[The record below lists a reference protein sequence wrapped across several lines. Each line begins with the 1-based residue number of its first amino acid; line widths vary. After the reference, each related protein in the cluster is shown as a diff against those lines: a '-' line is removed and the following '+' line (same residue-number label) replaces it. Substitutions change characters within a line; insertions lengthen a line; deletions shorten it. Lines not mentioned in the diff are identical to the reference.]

1 MADIVGDRVGDS
13 EVDEHGTGMILAY
26 KDVRGLHVAVH
37 DRSVVRVVQCVG
49 DLFQSGKAF
58 GRRVHV
64 GDAAA
69 GEQFHRQPPGA
80 ALVHRHDVG
89 VREAAGE
96 GELAPEP
103 RDVCGV
109 AVVVVEDLQCHVAIH
124 IRVVGPVHRRVSAV
138 ADRFVDDVTFKLLA
152 GREHVLS
159 VGVCAATSTC
169 SDGTLRTRH
178 SDSVPLVS
186 NGSTASEWVPTG
198 SVTVRV
204 PGKVNLYLEVG
215 DRRDDGYHELTTV
228 FHAVSLLDEITVR
241 NADVLSLEL
250 AGEGVDTL
258 PADERNLAWRA
269 AEVLAEHV
277 GRAPD
282 VAILVEKSIPVAG
295 GMAGGSADAA
305 AVLVAMNTLW
315 ELGVPRR
322 DLHVLAAQLGSDV
335 PFALHGGTA
344 LGTGRGE
351 ELATVLARNTFHWVL
366 AFAEGGLSTPAV
378 FAEIDRLRAAEDRDA
393 PPRLEDP
400 EPVLAAL
407 ASGDPAQLAPL
418 LGNDLQPAALSL
430 APDLRRTLRAG
441 TDAGALAGVISGSGP
456 TCAFLCSSASAAV
469 DVASE
474 MAGAG
479 VCRTVRV
486 ASGPVQGA
494 RVVPTPS
501 ASV

>member
-1 MADIVGDRVGDS
+1 M
-13 EVDEHGTGMILAY
+13 
-26 KDVRGLHVAVH
+26 
-37 DRSVVRVVQCVG
+37 
-49 DLFQSGKAF
+49 
-58 GRRVHV
+58 
-64 GDAAA
+64 
-69 GEQFHRQPPGA
+69 
-80 ALVHRHDVG
+80 
-89 VREAAGE
+89 
-96 GELAPEP
+96 
-103 RDVCGV
+103 
-109 AVVVVEDLQCHVAIH
+109 
-124 IRVVGPVHRRVSAV
+124 
-138 ADRFVDDVTFKLLA
+138 
-152 GREHVLS
+152 
-159 VGVCAATSTC
+159 
-169 SDGTLRTRH
+169 
-178 SDSVPLVS
+178 S
-186 NGSTASEWVPTG
+186 NGNTASEWVPTG

-250 AGEGVDTL
+250 AGEGADTL

-269 AEVLAEHV
+269 AELLAEHV

-282 VAILVEKSIPVAG
+282 VAITVEKSIPVAG
-295 GMAGGSADAA
+295 GMAGGSANAA

-366 AFAEGGLSTPAV
+366 AFADGGLSTPAV
-378 FAEIDRLRAAEDRDA
+378 FAEIDRLREAEREG
-393 PPRLEDP
+393 PPRLDDP

-418 LGNDLQPAALSL
+418 LGNDLQAAALSL
-430 APDLRRTLRAG
+430 DPGLRRTLRAG
-441 TDAGALAGVISGSGP
+441 TDAGALAGIVSGSGP
-456 TCAFLCSSASAAV
+456 TCAFLCSSASSAV
-469 DVASE
+469 DVATL
-474 MAGAG
+474 MAGEG

-494 RVVPTPS
+494 RVVPAPS